1 MLLCTQGV
9 MSTNDF
15 FAAQQ
20 LDVFPACSGGSPMAS
35 APPPAESGGERSSC
49 SPLPA
54 TGAGDANKWLPA
66 SRSRFCLQTKRL
78 FSSRE
83 RERSRASPL
92 SGEVFGA
99 LHAATLSARAALDL
113 CCWYVLSRQKPSE
126 AARVQRL
133 CSSVRVGRRCTIA
146 WRASRFGLEQEC
158 ALCL

>member
-83 RERSRASPL
+83 REREIASQPVVWGGL
-92 SGEVFGA
+92 W
-99 LHAATLSARAALDL
+99 
-113 CCWYVLSRQKPSE
+113 C
-126 AARVQRL
+126 
-133 CSSVRVGRRCTIA
+133 
-146 WRASRFGLEQEC
+146 ASRRHVVGASC
-158 ALCL
+158 ARFVLLVRPVKTKAF